1 MVLSW
6 IVFALPLAI
15 PLSASA
21 SCSTVPI
28 VSTRTGVVRG
38 FRRVVLEDKV
48 VESFTGIPY
57 AKAPVGKRRF
67 RRPEPVEPWNGT
79 LDATRPAPA
88 CTQTSTV
95 DAKVIKFQATKKAT
109 SGTSEDCLFLNIWTP
124 KRELSKKRSVMVW
137 LFGGALLTGSATDG
151 AVLAAYGDVVVVTL
165 NYRLGVFGFLYGGTE
180 DAPGNQALYDQALA
194 LTWVRDNVD
203 RFGGS
208 PDSITLFGQ
217 SSGAWSVTF
226 HLLSPITQSM
236 VRKAIIQSGGV
247 DRKGLVRKDTDMLE
261 RAHTFAEFLGCS
273 RGANSTGKLTAEAV
287 DCLRSAN
294 STELSVTE
302 RLFTILKTAFFQ
314 PIYGDQFMPV
324 EPRLAKFPGNKDI
337 LIGQVENEGA
347 LYISQN
353 FRDTFSQTKPSRKI
367 NKLEMEYF
375 LGKIFPSLNLPSLK
389 RVHEEYMGNLQD
401 FDYDALRE
409 ALVDAR
415 GDSHVVCGVVGT
427 ATKLANATTLN
438 NTGAGVYYYK
448 ISHVPRCMEREAW
461 LKTTHANDVPYV
473 FGNSFEDGGCAPDRA
488 ISRTVMRLWSSF
500 AKKSDPG
507 GVLDVDWPKFHP
519 ESRKALQLTED
530 GTELVTIDVDS
541 RCSVLRGVGLI

>member
-6 IVFALPLAI
+6 LVFALPLAI
-15 PLSASA
+15 PLSTPA
-21 SCSTVPI
+21 SCSTGPI

-38 FRRVVLEDKV
+38 LRRVVLEDKV
-48 VESFTGIPY
+48 VESSTGIPY

-67 RRPEPVEPWNGT
+67 RRPEPGKPWNGA

-88 CTQTSTV
+88 CTQTSIV
-95 DAKVIKFQATKKAT
+95 DAKPTFQETT
-109 SGTSEDCLFLNIWTP
+109 SATSEDCLFLNIWTP

-217 SSGAWSVTF
+217 SSGAWSATF
-226 HLLSPITQSM
+226 HLISPITQSM
-236 VRKAIIQSGGV
+236 VRKAIIQSGGF
-247 DRKGLVRKDTDMLE
+247 DRKGIVSKDTDMLK
-261 RAHTFAEFLGCS
+261 RAHTFAEFFGCS
-273 RGANSTGKLTAEAV
+273 REANSTGKLTAETV

-302 RLFTILKTAFFQ
+302 RLFTMLKTAFFQ
-314 PIYGDQFMPV
+314 PIYGDEFMPV

-347 LYISQN
+347 FYISQD

-367 NKLEMEYF
+367 NKIEMEYF
-375 LGKIFPSLNLPSLK
+375 LGKIFLSLNLPSLK

-401 FDYDALRE
+401 FDYDALRQ
-409 ALVDAR
+409 ALVNAR
-415 GDSHVVCGVVGT
+415 GDSHVVCGLVG
-427 ATKLANATTLN
+427 AALKFANATMLK

-473 FGNSFEDGGCAPDRA
+473 FGNSLEDGGCAPDRA
-488 ISRTVMRLWSSF
+488 ISRTVMRLWSGF
-500 AKKSDPG
+500 AKK
-507 GVLDVDWPKFHP
+507 
-519 ESRKALQLTED
+519 R
-530 GTELVTIDVDS
+530 
-541 RCSVLRGVGLI
+541 